1 MATKK
6 TVTKKKTTTAKKKPA
21 TTKKKPTSANR
32 KPASAKKKTSTANKK
47 TTSSARKT
55 KQQEKPP
62 ISERERPRTTFDFS
76 KAPPEIQA
84 LTEFHEP
91 HISLFPSQSMEIIMT
106 EINSCMREFAQWSEN
121 NLTLV
126 QRRRKIGAGIRN
138 YGFIEKVADL
148 ATANPQYAQF
158 FNVVDLQNAIKNVDM
173 CRDLVLL
180 LQGFQRMVSNSMLV
194 YSDDAFT
201 MSTIFYRM
209 VQTMSRRGDPQAI
222 QLFRTLFPFFEKRR
236 RANAEPTTKEIEQHL
251 HALLHGTADGK
262 IEVENITPKVTKG
275 ARKVVDE
282 VSKGKKAIKES
293 AEVEVKE

>member
-1 MATKK
+1 M
-6 TVTKKKTTTAKKKPA
+6 
-21 TTKKKPTSANR
+21 R
-32 KPASAKKKTSTANKK
+32 
-47 TTSSARKT
+47 
-55 KQQEKPP
+55 
-62 ISERERPRTTFDFS
+62 DF
-76 KAPPEIQA
+76 QD
-84 LTEFHEP
+84 
-91 HISLFPSQSMEIIMT
+91 
-106 EINSCMREFAQWSEN
+106 WSEN
-121 NLTLV
+121 NLTLT

-158 FNVVDLQNAIKNVDM
+158 FNPVDLRNAIKNVDM

-222 QLFRTLFPFFEKRR
+222 QLFRTLSPFFTPRNKR
-236 RANAEPTTKEIEQHL
+236 ATAEPTAKEIERDL
-251 HALLHGTADGK
+251 HALIHGTADGK
-262 IEVENITPKVTKG
+262 IVVENESPKVTKG

-282 VSKGKKAIKES
+282 VSRGRAAIKES
-293 AEVEVKE
+293 AEAEIKE

>member
-6 TVTKKKTTTAKKKPA
+6 TTTKKKPTV
-21 TTKKKPTSANR
+21 TKKKPTSANR
-32 KPASAKKKTSTANKK
+32 KPASAKKKTTTASKK
-47 TTSSARKT
+47 TATVK
-55 KQQEKPP
+55 KPP

-76 KAPPEIQA
+76 KAPPEIQE
-84 LTEFHEP
+84 LTAFHEP
-91 HISLFPSQSMEIIMT
+91 HISLLPSQTMEIIMT
-106 EINSCMREFAQWSEN
+106 EINSCMREFSQWSEN

-180 LQGFQRMVSNSMLV
+180 LQGFQRMVSNSLLV

-201 MSTIFYRM
+201 MATIFYRM

-282 VSKGKKAIKES
+282 VSKGRAAIKES

>member
-6 TVTKKKTTTAKKKPA
+6 TTAKKKPA
-21 TTKKKPTSANR
+21 SSSR
-32 KPASAKKKTSTANKK
+32 KTAAKK
-47 TTSSARKT
+47 
-55 KQQEKPP
+55 KPP

-76 KAPPEIQA
+76 KAPPEIQE
-84 LTEFHEP
+84 LTTFHEP
-91 HISLFPSQSMEIIMT
+91 HISLFPAQSMEVIMT
-106 EINSCMREFAQWSEN
+106 EVNACMREFQEWSEN

-148 ATANPQYAQF
+148 AAANPQYAQF
-158 FNVVDLQNAIKNVDM
+158 FNPIDLRNAIKNIDM

-180 LQGFQRMVSNSMLV
+180 LQGFQRMVSNSLLV

-236 RANAEPTTKEIEQHL
+236 RAAAEPTAKEIEQHL

-262 IEVENITPKVTKG
+262 IVVENESPKVTKG
-275 ARKVVDE
+275 VRKVVDD
-282 VSKGKKAIKES
+282 VRKGKAAIKES
-293 AEVEVKE
+293 ADVEIKE

>member
-1 MATKK
+1 
-6 TVTKKKTTTAKKKPA
+6 
-21 TTKKKPTSANR
+21 
-32 KPASAKKKTSTANKK
+32 
-47 TTSSARKT
+47 
-55 KQQEKPP
+55 
-62 ISERERPRTTFDFS
+62 
-76 KAPPEIQA
+76 
-84 LTEFHEP
+84 
-91 HISLFPSQSMEIIMT
+91 MEIIMT
-106 EINSCMREFAQWSEN
+106 EINSCMREFQQWSEN

-148 ATANPQYAQF
+148 AGANPQYAQF
-158 FNVVDLQNAIKNVDM
+158 FNPVDLRNAIKNVDM

-201 MSTIFYRM
+201 MATIFYRM

-222 QLFRTLFPFFEKRR
+222 QLFRTLSPFFTPRNK

-262 IEVENITPKVTKG
+262 IVVENETPKVTKG
-275 ARKVVDE
+275 ARKIVDE
-282 VSKGKKAIKES
+282 VSKGRKAIKES
-293 AEVEVKE
+293 AEAEIKE